1 MSNSEKIRVGIVGA
15 SGFTGA
21 ELMRLLG
28 NHPEMELVA
37 AAGDTQA
44 GIAIKS
50 LYPSLAASYGDM
62 LYSAYDPDDFQGL
75 DIVFLGLPHMASQ
88 PIAADLYN
96 KVGCLLDLGSDF
108 RLKDPALYP
117 EWYGAE
123 HSMPDLLDD
132 FVYGLPEIF
141 RNELRDA
148 KAVAVPGCYPT
159 SAILALKPFVDAGQ
173 ILTHGGIVVDAAS
186 GVSGAG
192 RAPKP
197 NTTFASVDENFSAYG
212 LLTHRH
218 TPEIEQETGCQ
229 VLFTPHLAPMVRGI
243 LATCYAR
250 PANSGFSTEDALELL
265 CNYYLEEPFVVVDE
279 VSPSTKAT
287 LGANTVHLTARVDQ
301 RTGWL
306 IVISAL
312 DNLVKGASGG
322 AIQCANIAM
331 GIDESAGLP
340 VSGLMP

>member
-141 RNELRDA
+141 RNELKDA
-148 KAVAVPGCYPT
+148 KAVAVPGL
-159 SAILALKPFVDAGQ
+159 S
-173 ILTHGGIVVDAAS
+173 
-186 GVSGAG
+186 
-192 RAPKP
+192 
-197 NTTFASVDENFSAYG
+197 
-212 LLTHRH
+212 
-218 TPEIEQETGCQ
+218 
-229 VLFTPHLAPMVRGI
+229 
-243 LATCYAR
+243 
-250 PANSGFSTEDALELL
+250 
-265 CNYYLEEPFVVVDE
+265 
-279 VSPSTKAT
+279 
-287 LGANTVHLTARVDQ
+287 
-301 RTGWL
+301 L
-306 IVISAL
+306 IHI
-312 DNLVKGASGG
+312 
-322 AIQCANIAM
+322 
-331 GIDESAGLP
+331 
-340 VSGLMP
+340 